1 MAHIGFTGYTR
12 SADPTSN
19 VYFTRRRVNEA
30 FLEGLLEEF
39 HKNGAQIIHRAGQEN
54 PATFLK
60 VLAQLVPRELSV
72 EHSASILGKLS
83 DEQLGA
89 MIAALDQQIQE
100 ALAREN
106 GEKAKVIEAVAEP
119 TPERDVG
126 TLGWRKPN
134 PKTPPHQLAKARER
148 ARRRAEVRKAERVA
162 KQAQVSDCTENG
174 HFLHSHLSFHSQ
186 LRPRP
191 RLRATASAKL
201 ANIRR
206 T

>member
-1 MAHIGFTGYTR
+1 M
-12 SADPTSN
+12 
-19 VYFTRRRVNEA
+19 
-30 FLEGLLEEF
+30 LEEF

-119 TPERDVG
+119 KPECG
-126 TLGWRKPN
+126 TGRRGWRKPN
-134 PKTPPHQLAKARER
+134 PKTPPHELAKARER
-148 ARRRAEVRKAERVA
+148 ARRQAEARKAQRAA
-162 KQAQVSDCTENG
+162 KQAQISDCTEN
-174 HFLHSHLSFHSQ
+174 
-186 LRPRP
+186 
-191 RLRATASAKL
+191 
-201 ANIRR
+201 N
-206 T
+206 

>member
-1 MAHIGFTGYTR
+1 
-12 SADPTSN
+12 
-19 VYFTRRRVNEA
+19 
-30 FLEGLLEEF
+30 
-39 HKNGAQIIHRAGQEN
+39 EN

-106 GEKAKVIEAVAEP
+106 GEKAKVIEAVAGP

-148 ARRRAEVRKAERVA
+148 ARRRAEVRKAERAA
-162 KQAQVSDCTENG
+162 KQAQISDCTENDRSLPSSG
-174 HFLHSHLSFHSQ
+174 EQSL
-186 LRPRP
+186 
-191 RLRATASAKL
+191 K
-201 ANIRR
+201 
-206 T
+206 